1 MPGVAWREDIS
12 PSLTK
17 HHVSNTAG
25 GKDVSGLFD
34 TVAAAFSGD
43 VPLDKLI
50 DLALGAGG
58 TIIRIV
64 ITLVVAFL
72 LVKASN
78 ALIDRLITQRAT
90 EEQRFMDERKART
103 LRSLLKS
110 FLRYAIYLFAGIS
123 ILSELGVDTTSLL
136 AGAGLA
142 GLAIGFGAQN
152 LVRDVING
160 FFILFEDQF
169 AVGDYVT
176 VGDAEGIVESIGL
189 RTTSIRAFSG
199 ALQIVP
205 NGQISKVVNH
215 MGSAMRVLFSVT
227 VDYRT
232 DINRAIE
239 VLARDF
245 EKAKVEIPDIVDGPT
260 VLGVSA
266 LGESGV
272 DLLIIAKAKPMEQW
286 HVERDLKKRVKE
298 VFDREGIVIPYPHM
312 QVLLEK
318 DEKPSETRGT

>member
-1 MPGVAWREDIS
+1 MS
-12 PSLTK
+12 SL
-17 HHVSNTAG
+17 V
-25 GKDVSGLFD
+25 D
-34 TVAAAFSGD
+34 TVAPAFLGG
-43 VPLDKLI
+43 VPIDKLV

-58 TIIRIV
+58 TIVRV
-64 ITLVVAFL
+64 VLTLAVAFL
-72 LVKASN
+72 LVKASS
-78 ALIDRLITQRAT
+78 ALVDKLITQRTT
-90 EEQRFMDERKART
+90 EARRLMDERKART

-110 FLRYAIYLFAGIS
+110 LLRYAIYVFAGIS
-123 ILSELGVDTTSLL
+123 ILGELGVDTTSLL

-142 GLAIGFGAQN
+142 GLALGFGAQN

-176 VGDAEGIVESIGL
+176 VADSEGIVESVGL

-232 DINRAIE
+232 DVNRAIE

-245 EKAKVEIPDIVDGPT
+245 EKAKTEIPNIVDGPT
-260 VLGVSA
+260 VLGVNG
-266 LGESGV
+266 LGDYGV
-272 DLLIIAKAKPMEQW
+272 ELLIIAKAKPMEQW
-286 HVERDLKKRVKE
+286 QVERDLRKRVKE
-298 VFDREGIVIPYPHM
+298 TFDREGIALSSPSMRVY
-312 QVLLEK
+312 LETTGAA
-318 DEKPSETRGT
+318 PGAPRAQGAAGT

>member
-1 MPGVAWREDIS
+1 MQGVIDTI
-12 PSLTK
+12 
-17 HHVSNTAG
+17 G
-25 GKDVSGLFD
+25 GALSGG
-34 TVAAAFSGD
+34 AAAS
-43 VPLDKLI
+43 KLI
-50 DLALGAGG
+50 DLALGVGG
-58 TIIRIV
+58 TALRIL

-78 ALIDRLITQRAT
+78 ALIDRIIAHRAA
-90 EEQRFMDERKART
+90 EDRKFLDDRKAKT

-110 FLRYAIYLFAGIS
+110 LVRYAIYIFAGIS
-123 ILSELGVDTTSLL
+123 ILGELGVDTTSLL

-142 GLAIGFGAQN
+142 GIAIGFGAQN

-176 VGDAEGIVESIGL
+176 LGNAEGIVESIGL
-189 RTTSIRAFSG
+189 RTTSVRAFSG
-199 ALQIVP
+199 ELHIIP
-205 NGQISKVVNH
+205 NGQISVVTNH

-227 VDYRT
+227 VDYST
-232 DINRAIE
+232 DIDRAME

-245 EKAKVEIPDIVDGPT
+245 EKAKEEIPDIVEGPT
-260 VLGVSA
+260 VLGVNA

-286 HVERDLKKRVKE
+286 HVERDLKKRIKE
-298 VFDREGIVIPYPHM
+298 VFDREGIIIPYPHM
-312 QVLLEK
+312 EVLLGKSGRPCQGARPGIGGEGQ
-318 DEKPSETRGT
+318 ESA

>member
-1 MPGVAWREDIS
+1 MGGV
-12 PSLTK
+12 L
-17 HHVSNTAG
+17 
-25 GKDVSGLFD
+25 D
-34 TVAAAFSGD
+34 TIAATFSGD
-43 VPLDKLI
+43 VPLDRLI

-58 TIIRIV
+58 TIVHIF

-72 LVKASN
+72 LVKAGN
-78 ALIDRLITQRAT
+78 ALIDRLIVQRAI
-90 EEQRFMDERKART
+90 EDRRFMDDRKART

-110 FLRYAIYLFAGIS
+110 LMRYAIYVFAGIS
-123 ILSELGVDTTSLL
+123 ILSELGVDTTGLL

-142 GLAIGFGAQN
+142 GIAIGFGAQN

-189 RTTSIRAFSG
+189 RTTSVRAFSG
-199 ALQIVP
+199 ELHIVP
-205 NGQISKVVNH
+205 NGQISKVTNH
-215 MGSAMRVLFSVT
+215 MGSAMRVMFSVT

-232 DINRAIE
+232 DIDRAME

-245 EKAKVEIPDIVDGPT
+245 ERAKQEIPDIVDGPT
-260 VLGVSA
+260 VLGVNA

-286 HVERDLKKRVKE
+286 HVERDLKKRIKE

-312 QVLLEK
+312 EVLLGK
-318 DEKPSETRGT
+318 AEKPPEA

>member
-1 MPGVAWREDIS
+1 M
-12 PSLTK
+12 K
-17 HHVSNTAG
+17 
-25 GKDVSGLFD
+25 GLLD
-34 TVAAAFSGD
+34 AMGQTFSGG
-43 VPLDKLI
+43 VPVDKLI
-50 DLALGAGG
+50 DLVVGAGG

-64 ITLVVAFL
+64 LTLILAFV

-78 ALIDRLITQRAT
+78 ALIDRLVTQRSA
-90 EEQRFMDERKART
+90 EGEGRRFMDERKAKT

-110 FLRYAIYLFAGIS
+110 LLKYAIYLFAGIS
-123 ILSELGVDTTSLL
+123 ILNELGVDTTSLL

-199 ALQIVP
+199 ELQIVP
-205 NGQISKVVNH
+205 NGQISKVINH
-215 MGSAMRVLFSVT
+215 MGSAMRVLFGVT

-232 DINRAIE
+232 DIDHAME
-239 VLARDF
+239 VLTRDF
-245 EKAKVEIPDIVDGPT
+245 EKAKTEIPDIVEGPT
-260 VLGVSA
+260 VLGVNA

-272 DLLIIAKAKPMEQW
+272 ELLVIAKTRPMEQW
-286 HVERDLKKRVKE
+286 RVERALKKRIKE
-298 VFDREGIVIPYPHM
+298 VFDREGIIIPYPYM
-312 QVLLEK
+312 QVLLKRSE
-318 DEKPSETRGT
+318 DEPSDGRDGKAEGRGAATA

>member
-1 MPGVAWREDIS
+1 MQGVIETIS
-12 PSLTK
+12 GT
-17 HHVSNTAG
+17 
-25 GKDVSGLFD
+25 
-34 TVAAAFSGD
+34 FSGE
-43 VPLDKLI
+43 VPVSKLV

-58 TIIRIV
+58 TILRIL
-64 ITLVVAFL
+64 ITLVVAFI

-78 ALIDRLITQRAT
+78 ALIDRLITQRT
-90 EEQRFMDERKART
+90 SEDRRFMDDRKART

-110 FLRYAIYLFAGIS
+110 LMRYVIYVFAGIS
-123 ILSELGVDTTSLL
+123 ILSELGVDTTSFL

-142 GLAIGFGAQN
+142 GIAIGFGAQN

-176 VGDAEGIVESIGL
+176 LRDVSGIVESIGL
-189 RTTSIRAFSG
+189 RTTSVRGFG
-199 ALQIVP
+199 GELYIVP
-205 NGQISKVVNH
+205 NGQISQVTNH
-215 MGSAMRVLFSVT
+215 MGSAMRVMFSVT
-227 VDYRT
+227 VDYST
-232 DINRAIE
+232 DIDGAIE

-245 EKAKVEIPDIVDGPT
+245 EKARQEIADIVEGPT

-272 DLLIIAKAKPMEQW
+272 DLLIIAKARPMEQW
-286 HVERDLKKRVKE
+286 HVERDLRKRVKE

-312 QVLLEK
+312 EVLLGKGAPPDSGRQAAPGDGEK
-318 DEKPSETRGT
+318 SETPRGGDSGPLSGGGPAIM